1 MIIEQISLLIYIQH
15 QIRRFCNTPQNKTFL
30 GRNLSSFR
38 QHLHRFFRLQ
48 RRYPFIPSKTGRF
61 IFFPRLIFPIGGCG
75 GVRKRKLLG

>member
-38 QHLHRFFRLQ
+38 QHLHRFLGFKEDILLYHQ
-48 RRYPFIPSKTGRF
+48 KQADLY
-61 IFFPRLIFPIGGCG
+61 FFPRLIFPIGGCD